1 MAAAMKAKR
10 KTGQAH
16 AETFNVS
23 AMLSCTVEFGSLYG
37 GRWNGSHNDAAP
49 LVEITFF
56 PRGSFDNWEEA
67 SKKIELG

>member
-1 MAAAMKAKR
+1 MKAKR

-23 AMLSCTVEFGSLYG
+23 VMLRCTVEFGSLYG
-37 GRWNGSHNDAAP
+37 GRWNGSHNGAVP

-56 PRGSFDNWEEA
+56 PRGNFGGSDEA
-67 SKKIELG
+67 LRKIELG